1 MVNHFTFHNNFIFF
15 IIENKMGRD
24 TDRLQIVSMNASGRK
39 GRQFMDYRKSYLDDI
54 IGNNEPDVI
63 FLPGDEPDM
72 SSSALT
78 DYRQAQVAHNNDTVL
93 LYDSKRLRLKT
104 PDWYGFIPSLVVP
117 GIDIDKLMYPL
128 VDILSPPPT
137 QYAVKQ
143 FHCIS
148 WHWELTQT
156 TTDARYKFAWRYVW
170 LAQYLAWSSGVEVL
184 IGGDFNLPVEQ
195 IEKLLTDHNKLVEQ
209 SIDDVKPFFQEM
221 GYMDCMTETAYRPG
235 RRLRQ
240 LKLHKSK
247 TLSTTQDADY
257 FVASKEMQLF
267 KTEMIANSK
276 LPGRCTTMTMTK
288 PAAMEYRAT
297 KTEMNIPNR
306 PPRHNGG

>member
-1 MVNHFTFHNNFIFF
+1 
-15 IIENKMGRD
+15 MGRD

-54 IGNNEPDVI
+54 IGNNKPDVI
-63 FLPGDEPDM
+63 FLPGDDPDM

-117 GIDIDKLMYPL
+117 GIDINKLMYPL

-137 QYAVKQ
+137 QHAVKQ

-221 GYMDCMTETAYRPG
+221 GYMDCMTENVHRPG

-257 FVASKEMQLF
+257 FVASKEMQLC

-288 PAAMEYRAT
+288 PATTEYRPT
-297 KTEMNIPNR
+297 KTEMCIPSR

>member
-1 MVNHFTFHNNFIFF
+1 
-15 IIENKMGRD
+15 MGKDR
-24 TDRLQIVSMNASGRK
+24 DRLEIFSMNAAGRK
-39 GRQFMDYRKSYLDDI
+39 GIQSMDYRKLCLDEI
-54 IGNNEPDVI
+54 VRNNEPDII

-72 SSSALT
+72 SSSVLSG
-78 DYRQAQVAHNNDTVL
+78 YRQAQVAHNNETVL
-93 LYDSKRLRLKT
+93 LYDPKRLRLKT
-104 PDWYGFIPSLVVP
+104 PDWYGFKSPLVVP
-117 GIDIDKLMYPL
+117 GIDINKLMYPL

-137 QYAVKQ
+137 QHAVKHFQ
-143 FHCIS
+143 CIS

-156 TTDARYKFAWRYVW
+156 TTDVLYEFAQRYLR
-170 LAQYLAWSSGVEVL
+170 LAQYLAWISGVEVL
-184 IGGDFNLPVEQ
+184 IGGDFNLPVAQ
-195 IEKLLTDHNKLVEQ
+195 IQTLLAEHNKLIEK
-209 SIDDVKPFFQEM
+209 SIDDVKPFFNEM
-221 GYMDCMTETAYRPG
+221 GYMDCMTENVHRPG

-257 FVASKEMQLF
+257 FVASKEMQLC

-288 PAAMEYRAT
+288 PATTEYRPT
-297 KTEMNIPNR
+297 KTEMCIPSR

>member
-1 MVNHFTFHNNFIFF
+1 
-15 IIENKMGRD
+15 
-24 TDRLQIVSMNASGRK
+24 
-39 GRQFMDYRKSYLDDI
+39 MDYRKSYLDDI
-54 IGNNEPDVI
+54 VGNNEPDVL

-72 SSSALT
+72 SSSVLSG
-78 DYRQAQVAHNNDTVL
+78 YRQAQVAHNNETVL
-93 LYDSKRLRLKT
+93 LYDPKRIRLKT
-104 PDWYGFIPSLVVP
+104 PDWSGFIPSLVVP
-117 GIDIDKLMYPL
+117 GIDINKLMYPL

-137 QYAVKQ
+137 QHAVKQ
-143 FHCIS
+143 FHCIN

-156 TTDARYKFAWRYVW
+156 TTDALYKFAWRYVW

-184 IGGDFNLPVEQ
+184 IGGDFNLPDEQ
-195 IEKLLTDHNKLVEQ
+195 IEKLLTEHNKLVEQ
-209 SIDDVKPFFQEM
+209 SIDGVKPFFKEM
-221 GYMDCMTETAYRPG
+221 GYMDCMTENVHRPE

-257 FVASKEMQLF
+257 FVASKEMQLC
-267 KTEMIANSK
+267 KTEMIENSK

-288 PAAMEYRAT
+288 PATMECRPI
-297 KTEMNIPNR
+297 KTEMCIPSR